1 MQNVRK
7 LKVKRDRRSKA
18 VLTAATVM
26 SVLFL
31 PVGLIGVLYVSLVIL
46 ATQNVFAIVNLLIV
60 FVLLLFSSV
69 VMLTSLIRRT

>member
-26 SVLFL
+26 SVSCL

>member
-7 LKVKRDRRSKA
+7 LRVKRDRRSKA

-26 SVLFL
+26 SVLCL